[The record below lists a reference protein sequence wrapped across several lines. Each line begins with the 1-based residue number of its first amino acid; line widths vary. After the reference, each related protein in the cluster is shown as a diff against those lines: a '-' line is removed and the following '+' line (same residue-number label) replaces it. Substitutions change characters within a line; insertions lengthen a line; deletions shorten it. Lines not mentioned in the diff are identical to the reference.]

1 MKKIIL
7 LILIL
12 ITLLSL
18 KIPPYIELNDLIIIE
33 TIIIKKDKNIYNVYL
48 KEIIPKKDNNSIIYE
63 YKYYD
68 SKNNNIIK
76 AIESIQTKTDK
87 KIYISKTKT
96 LITNISNTDKLKK
109 ELNIKPNSIIHTK
122 NIEKYLK
129 N

>member
-1 MKKIIL
+1 MKKITL

-18 KIPPYIELNDLIIIE
+18 KIPPYIELNDLVIIE
-33 TIIIKKDKNIYNVYL
+33 TIIIKKDHNIYNVYL

-63 YKYYD
+63 YKYYN

>member
-1 MKKIIL
+1 MKKITL

-33 TIIIKKDKNIYNVYL
+33 TIIIKKDNNIYNVYL

>member
-1 MKKIIL
+1 MKKITL
-7 LILIL
+7 LILII

-18 KIPPYIELNDLIIIE
+18 KIPPYIELNDLVIIE
-33 TIIIKKDKNIYNVYL
+33 TIIIKKDNNIYNVYL

-63 YKYYD
+63 YKHYN

>member
-1 MKKIIL
+1 MKNITL

-18 KIPPYIELNDLIIIE
+18 KIPPYIELNDLVIIE
-33 TIIIKKDKNIYNVYL
+33 TIIIKKDNNIYNVYL

>member
-18 KIPPYIELNDLIIIE
+18 KIPPYIELNDLVIIE
-33 TIIIKKDKNIYNVYL
+33 TIIIKKDNNIYNVYL

-109 ELNIKPNSIIHTK
+109 ELNIKPNSIIHTN

>member
-1 MKKIIL
+1 MKNITL

-18 KIPPYIELNDLIIIE
+18 KIPPYIELNDLVIIE
-33 TIIIKKDKNIYNVYL
+33 TIIIKKDNNIYNVYL

-96 LITNISNTDKLKK
+96 LITNINNTDKLKK